1 MNQAGTTVEIFGTR
15 IRTLRTAE
23 QIKGD
28 VDRMAAELRD
38 LAGERVPVFIGLL
51 KGSFVLL
58 ADLIRAYD
66 APHEIDFLSLTR
78 YDPLQRDHTA
88 VKVLHDLKAN
98 ISGRLVIVV
107 EGIRTAGTKIEY
119 VDQFLLLHHPQAIL
133 HCALVQQ
140 KGAIGGPI
148 ALHSRGFEIGNEF
161 VVGYGLDLDER
172 YRNLPFV
179 GALES
184 RPETGAAG

>member
-1 MNQAGTTVEIFGTR
+1 MIQSEMVEILGRR
-15 IRTLRTAE
+15 IRVLRTPE
-23 QIKGD
+23 EIRRD
-28 VDRMAAELRD
+28 VERMAAELRD

-58 ADLIRAYD
+58 ADLIRAYG

-78 YDPLQRDHTA
+78 FDPTQRDHTS
-88 VKVLHDLKAN
+88 VKVLHDLSAN

-119 VDQFLLLHHPQAIL
+119 VDQFLNLHHPQAIL
-133 HCALVQQ
+133 HCAFVQQ
-140 KGAIGGPI
+140 KGSIGGPI

-161 VVGYGLDLDER
+161 AVGYGLDLDER

-179 GALES
+179 GVLES

>member
-1 MNQAGTTVEIFGTR
+1 MNQGDTTVEVFGNR
-15 IRTLRTAE
+15 IRVLRTADAI
-23 QIKGD
+23 QGD
-28 VDRMAAELRD
+28 VERMAAELRD
-38 LAGERVPVFIGLL
+38 LAGERVPVFIGIL

-58 ADLIRAYD
+58 ADLIRVYG

-78 YDPLQRDHTA
+78 YDPTQRDPTA
-88 VKVLHDLKAN
+88 VKVLHDLKGN
-98 ISGRLVIVV
+98 ISGRLVVVV

-119 VDQFLLLHHPQAIL
+119 VDQFLQLHHPQAIL

-140 KGAIGGPI
+140 KGSIGGPI
-148 ALHSRGFEIGNEF
+148 ALHSRGFEIGSEF

-172 YRNLPFV
+172 HRNLPFV